1 MILLTQKA
9 AKRSADPRIT
19 WKQLL
24 ELPQEDTRCA
34 ACEAVQQWCMHLTIQ
49 WIDKLSSTYHY
60 KLSRLPSPPP
70 VVYRKGDIWLLD
82 ANLLAIVW
90 PRLSSPFLQNVTKD
104 ICSRLHAY
112 RVVTLSW
119 GAEGIDTL
127 AHQYSLDAWVP
138 TIVVLGWWFRWYQH
152 RRERAFFEQIVA
164 AWGLI
169 LSEWKLDQPPTH
181 YTFPQ
186 RNRIIACCADVVFV
200 PWAALW
206 SWSLITVD
214 FAREFGIP
222 VVTVPWSYYEQ
233 TCAWTNAYLCQQKI
247 WGTIDLDAFLT
258 HYFQKKQQTNHFAHS
273 QQDDLSDDERRVLS
287 MMKQQPVE
295 LSYLLQELSWELPY
309 LLEVLLWLE
318 MKQRMYTTQPWWYAV
333 KN

>member
-1 MILLTQKA
+1 MTMLTQKA
-9 AKRSADPRIT
+9 AKRSADLRIT
-19 WKQLL
+19 WKQLF
-24 ELPQEDTRCA
+24 ELPQEDVRCA
-34 ACEAVQQWCMHLTIQ
+34 ASKGVEEWCIQHTIQ
-49 WIDKLSSTYHY
+49 WIDKWTSTYHY
-60 KLSRLPSPPP
+60 KLSRLPAPPS
-70 VVYRKGDIWLLD
+70 VLYRKGDISLLD
-82 ANLLAIVW
+82 MNLLAIVW
-90 PRLSSPFLQNVTKD
+90 PRLPSPFLQHVTQD
-104 ICSRLHAY
+104 ICSRLHTY
-112 RVVTLSW
+112 CVGTLSW

-164 AWGLI
+164 KWGLI
-169 LSEWKLDQPPTH
+169 LSEWKLDQSPTH

-186 RNRIIACCADVVFV
+186 RNRIIAWCADVVFV
-200 PWAALW
+200 PWAAIW

-222 VVTVPWSYYEQ
+222 VITVPWSYYEQ

-258 HYFQKKQQTNHFAHS
+258 QYFQKKQQELVVWDN
-273 QQDDLSDDERRVLS
+273 QQDDLLNDERRILS
-287 MMKQQPVE
+287 LMKQQPVD
-295 LSYLLQELSWELPY
+295 LSYLAQELNWQVDY
-309 LLEVLLWLE
+309 LLEVLLALE
-318 MKQRMYTTQPWWYAV
+318 MKQRVYTPQPWWYAL